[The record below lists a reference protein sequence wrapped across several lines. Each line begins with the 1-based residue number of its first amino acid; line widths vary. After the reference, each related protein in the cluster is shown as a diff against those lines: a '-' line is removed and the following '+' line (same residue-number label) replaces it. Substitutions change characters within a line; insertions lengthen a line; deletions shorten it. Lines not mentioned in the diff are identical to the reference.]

1 LITRVSMY
9 RFKQF
14 DGHTVNLTAGGVTLL
29 AGGNNS
35 GKSSLLHALA
45 VWEFCRTASMMERGA
60 DSLLA
65 ESVHKQ
71 GFGLGDEEFSPIP
84 VPSLKHLWTNLKTQK
99 TEAEPDGYTLRIG
112 CHWTLDDGCE
122 RELEFGLSLAN
133 DRLFVKTT
141 ASNLK
146 ADEPMPTVAYL
157 PPFAG
162 ISAHEERTR
171 GAIRRRRIGEG
182 LAGAVLR
189 NLLLD
194 MHQENSIERRR
205 LRGDKSKISDP
216 DLRRL
221 RETDPWELL
230 SGTLREVF
238 GAELDV
244 DDFREEYHSYI
255 NVKISKGTVNGF
267 KLKRF
272 PNYTPRDLMVEGSGF
287 LQWLSVYTL
296 ATTPGLTTLLFDE
309 PDAHLH
315 PTLQNQLMDQLE
327 SLAVASG
334 KQVLLATHSS
344 EIIRNSDPRQILNVS
359 RGGLRYLSEEGQ
371 KIALLSGMGSDYS
384 PKIERARS
392 TGKLLFV
399 EGMSDLKVLKA
410 VAKTIGVEWPTA
422 WVEWRSSTGHK
433 ERKQLFIAFS
443 EEFQQPLTVLSLRDR
458 DDESLETVG
467 PGLEDKVVPDD
478 GLFHTRKWRR
488 RYIES
493 YLVCPRALAAASGLE
508 LSEVEARLRDEHGLA
523 VGTTFTAAHAPQ
535 ALMDVRAKEVF
546 HSFHVSAPDVASS
559 LTVEE
564 VCDDLKTLIQE
575 LVSLA
580 GS

>member
-1 LITRVSMY
+1 MY

-14 DGHTVNLTAGGVTLL
+14 KDHAAELSPTGVSLL

-45 VWEFCRTASMMERGA
+45 VWEFCRTASVMERGSE
-60 DSLLA
+60 SLLA
-65 ESVHKQ
+65 GAAHKQ

-99 TEAEPDGYTLRIG
+99 TEAETDGYTLRIG
-112 CHWTLDDGCE
+112 CQWSLDDGSE

-133 DRLFVKTT
+133 DRLFVRTT
-141 ASNLK
+141 SSNLH
-146 ADEPMPTVAYL
+146 AEDPVPTVAYL

-162 ISAHEERTR
+162 IAAHEERTR

-194 MHQENSIERRR
+194 MYQENAAERRR
-205 LRGDKSKISDP
+205 LRGEKSKISDV

-230 SGTLREVF
+230 SSTLREVF
-238 GAELDV
+238 GAELEI

-255 NVKISKGTVNGF
+255 NVKITKGTANGF
-267 KLKRF
+267 KFKRF

-315 PTLQNQLMDQLE
+315 PTLQNQLLDQLE
-327 SLAVASG
+327 NLAAVGG

-344 EIIRNSDPRQILNVS
+344 EIIRNSDPRQILMVS
-359 RGGLRYLSEEGQ
+359 GRGLKYLKEERQ
-371 KIALLSGMGSDYS
+371 KIALLSGLGSDYS
-384 PKIERARS
+384 PKIERARA

-399 EGMSDLKVLKA
+399 EGISDLKVLQA
-410 VAKTIGVEWPTA
+410 VAKTLGMEWPTA
-422 WVEWRSSTGHK
+422 WVEWRTSTGHK
-433 ERKQLFIAFS
+433 ERKQLFLAFT
-443 EEFQQPLTVLSLRDR
+443 EEFQTPLTVVSLRDR
-458 DDESLETVG
+458 DDEARDSVG
-467 PGLEDKVVPDD
+467 PNLEDKVVLDD

-493 YLVCPRALAAASGLE
+493 YLVCPRALAAASGLD
-508 LSEVEARLRDEHGLA
+508 LAVVEARLRDEHGLA
-523 VGTTFTAAHAPQ
+523 VGATFTDRDAPQ
-535 ALMDVRAKEVF
+535 ALMDVRAKEVLD
-546 HSFHVSAPDVASS
+546 SLAVAPVEVARE
-559 LTVEE
+559 LAVGE
-564 VCDDLKTLIQE
+564 VCDDLKTFLSE
-575 LVSLA
+575 LVSLTA
-580 GS
+580 